1 MPKDDTG
8 VSIELKR
15 LGRDLDQNGRIQG
28 KGESTRE
35 V

>member
-1 MPKDDTG
+1 MPKDDIG

-15 LGRDLDQNGRIQG
+15 LGRDLDQNERIQG